1 MLKLIFAAALVA
13 GPLACFPLI
22 IPAAAGEGERLSSV
36 KDPVVVKECGVCHMV
51 YHPIFL
57 PARSWQ
63 KIVGGLK
70 DHFGENAE
78 LDEATTKRIA
88 EYLTANAGDRGYF
101 QGWAAQ
107 GLSASETPLRI
118 TDAPWW
124 LRIHE
129 KHSRNPALQRA
140 HAKARGDCAACHSG
154 KKRGYEDDR

>member
-1 MLKLIFAAALVA
+1 MLKAIFAAALMA

-22 IPAAAGEGERLSSV
+22 VQAAAEEGQRV
-36 KDPVVVKECGVCHMV
+36 KDPVVVKECGGCHMA

-63 KIVGGLK
+63 KMVGGLK

-78 LDEATTKRIA
+78 LDEATTKHIA

-107 GLSASETPLRI
+107 GLSASDTPLRI
-118 TDAPWW
+118 TEAPWW

-129 KHSRNPALQRA
+129 KHNRDPVLQRA
-140 HAKARGDCAACHSG
+140 HAKARGDCSACHSG
-154 KKRGYEDDR
+154 KKRGSSEGDR